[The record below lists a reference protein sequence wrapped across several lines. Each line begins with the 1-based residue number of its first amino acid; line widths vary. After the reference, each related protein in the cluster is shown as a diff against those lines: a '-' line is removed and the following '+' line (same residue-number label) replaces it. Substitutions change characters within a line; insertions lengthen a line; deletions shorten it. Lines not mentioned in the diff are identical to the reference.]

1 MIGSEEWDLQQ
12 KVKKQNPDLP
22 YREVIELAKT
32 ELNKKA
38 NELIKKHIDAST
50 KYLKQHK
57 KELIKNLRTPDK
69 GSVLGGMKFLCME

>member
-1 MIGSEEWDLQQ
+1 M
-12 KVKKQNPDLP
+12 
-22 YREVIELAKT
+22 ELAKT

-57 KELIKNLRTPDK
+57 KELIKNLRTPADK
-69 GSVLGGMKFLCME
+69 GSGMKFLCME

>member
-1 MIGSEEWDLQQ
+1 MIGTLKNGIYNKS
-12 KVKKQNPDLP
+12 KKQNPDLP
-22 YREVIELAKT
+22 YREVIMELAKT

-57 KELIKNLRTPDK
+57 KELIKNLRTPADK
-69 GSVLGGMKFLCME
+69 GSAGE

>member
-1 MIGSEEWDLQQ
+1 M
-12 KVKKQNPDLP
+12 
-22 YREVIELAKT
+22 ELAKT

-57 KELIKNLRTPDK
+57 KRVNQNLRTPK
-69 GSVLGGMKFLCME
+69 IKVKVLGGMKFLVYGIK